1 MNNKLLWSLILLVL
15 TVLVTAFESEAQ
27 SSDQAYLIRS
37 FDVHNPEL
45 IDVQTS
51 GGFIRVL
58 GSDRDDVRVE
68 MYVRRGGRYLDDT
81 DITLDNYDIEIE
93 QVGNRIKAHANR
105 ESGSGWRFWRSENH
119 VSISFIVH
127 TPRITNVEGGTS
139 GGSVTAENL
148 EGRVRLR
155 TSGGSMTLK
164 QLTGLVEART
174 SGGSISVENSEGEI
188 HARTSGG
195 GITVSNSEGI
205 LEFRTSGGSI
215 QLNDVDGTVTART
228 SGGSINAKTNHVGDH
243 LDLRTSGGSITVT
256 VPGGTGYEL
265 DLSGT
270 RVQAELQNFSGEV
283 ERNRVN
289 GTIGNGGPVIRARTS
304 GGTVR
309 VNYF

>member
-1 MNNKLLWSLILLVL
+1 MSKNIFWTYFVLIS
-15 TVLVTAFESEAQ
+15 TVMLFAVESKAQ
-27 SSDQAYLIRS
+27 RSDQAYLVRS
-37 FDVHNPEL
+37 FDVSNPEL
-45 IDVQTS
+45 LDIQTS

-58 GSDRDDVRVE
+58 GSERDDVSVE
-68 MYVRRGGRYLDDT
+68 MYVRRGGQYLDDT
-81 DITLDNYDIEIE
+81 DITLDHYDIEIE
-93 QVGNRIKAHANR
+93 QVGNRIKVHANR
-105 ESGSGWRFWRSENH
+105 ESGSGWRFWRNENYA
-119 VSISFIVH
+119 SISFIIH
-127 TPRITNVEGGTS
+127 TPRITNVDAGTS

-148 EGRVRLR
+148 EGRVQLR

-164 QLTGLVEART
+164 ELTGLVEART
-174 SGGSISVENSEGEI
+174 SGGSISVEHSEGEI

-195 GITVSNSEGI
+195 GITVSNSQGI

-228 SGGSINAKTNHVGDH
+228 SGGSINAKSNHVGDH

-283 ERNRVN
+283 ERNRVS